1 MTWMHRTGGEPGSA
15 PRVLRCAAIALPM
28 LLAAAAPNAA
38 ESCAD
43 SSARQFVEGDLTTL
57 AARFEQH
64 DGSTQAGLEALLRL
78 AGSMSDHR
86 QALQPLMGEHLR
98 YSVRSAGLPGNYP
111 STVSRFK
118 ATSRALGE
126 VQLQL
131 DFKPEATCTLLA
143 IHLDVPP
150 R

>member
-1 MTWMHRTGGEPGSA
+1 MTSMHPTGCEPGSA
-15 PRVLRCAAIALPM
+15 LRVLRCAAIALPM

-38 ESCAD
+38 ESCAA
-43 SSARQFVEGDLTTL
+43 SSARQLVEGELTAL

-86 QALQPLMGEHLR
+86 QAMQPLMGAHQR
-98 YSVRSAGLPGNYP
+98 YSVRSSGLPGDY
-111 STVSRFK
+111 SSIVSRFK
-118 ATSRALGE
+118 ATTKAFGE

-131 DFKPEATCTLLA
+131 DFKPGATCTLLA